1 MSAEMIFTFLGGLG
15 LFIYGMM
22 QMSEGLQKTAGKKL
36 KSLLAA
42 LTTNRVMGVLVGAG
56 VTSIVQ
62 SSSATSVMVVGF
74 VNAGLMNLVQSIGV
88 IMGANVGT
96 TITAQ
101 MVAFDLGEYAFHFIA
116 LGFFV
121 HLFAKKPKVKYIG
134 QVLLGFGILFLGM
147 NVMSDTMRPLR
158 DSPVFF
164 DLMERFADYPILGVL
179 IGALITVAVQSST
192 AAMGILLGLFA
203 VEAISF
209 QAGIPIILGSNIG
222 TTVTAIL
229 SAIGAS
235 INAKRAAAGH
245 FIFNVLGSVV
255 VLILLYIIPNF
266 AAAIEV
272 LLINFSETFGF
283 TTTPTRLVANAHTI
297 FNILNTLLW
306 LPFVGFMVR
315 AVKYIVPGEDMSLK
329 RGLSYLDERMLETP
343 SVAVNQLSNEVIR
356 MFEIARDMVN
366 DSADAFLTKDIEL
379 AKAVKCKEDI
389 INELE
394 EELLIFLTRIPQAK
408 LSKGDVQMIDM
419 YFAMIDAIESIAD
432 DADELSELVLHDL
445 NNQIVFSEEARQS
458 LKESFLIIFNLLEKT
473 IVLLK
478 EENLE
483 LVDEIL
489 ATESKM
495 DQLELK
501 YRDKHLERLSQDVC
515 IPSAGIIY
523 LEVLDSLEHISDQT
537 ADIALTLKEAKEMEE
552 EVI

>member
-15 LFIYGMM
+15 LFIYGMT

-74 VNAGLMNLVQSIGV
+74 VNAGLMTLVQSIGV

-101 MVAFDLGEYAFHFIA
+101 MVAFDLGGYAFHFIA
-116 LGFFV
+116 IGFFI

-134 QVLLGFGILFLGM
+134 QILLGFGILFLGM

-158 DSPVFF
+158 ESPVFF
-164 DLMERFADYPILGVL
+164 DLMERFSSSPILGVL
-179 IGALITVAVQSST
+179 IGALITVVVQSST

-203 VEAISF
+203 VGAISF

-222 TTVTAIL
+222 TTITAIL
-229 SAIGAS
+229 SAIGVS

-245 FIFNVLGSVV
+245 FIFNVLGSLV
-255 VLILLYIIPNF
+255 VLVLLYIIPDF
-266 AAAIEV
+266 AATIEV
-272 LLINFSETFGF
+272 FLIDFSETFGF
-283 TTTPTRLVANAHTI
+283 TTTPTRLVANTHTI

-356 MFEIARDMVN
+356 MFEISRDMVKDTA
-366 DSADAFLTKDIEL
+366 DSFLTKDHEL
-379 AKAVKCKEDI
+379 AKVVKSKEEV

-394 EELLIFLTRIPQAK
+394 EELLVFLTRIPRTK
-408 LSKGDVQMIDM
+408 LSKDDVQTIDM
-419 YFAMIDAIESIAD
+419 YFAIIDAIESIAD
-432 DADELSELVLHDL
+432 DADEISELVLQNL
-445 NNQIVFSEEARQS
+445 NDQIVFSKEAKQS
-458 LKESFLIIFNLLEKT
+458 LNEIFLIIFNLLEKT
-473 IVLLK
+473 MILLN
-478 EENLE
+478 EGNLA
-483 LVDEIL
+483 LVDEIV
-489 ATESKM
+489 ATERKM
-495 DQLELK
+495 DELEIE
-501 YRDKHLERLSQDVC
+501 YRDKHLERLGQESC

-537 ADIALTLKEAKEMEE
+537 ADIALSLQ
-552 EVI
+552 EVKDR